1 MTYLEAEKN
10 LVLFLAGALELAPD
24 REIFAGTPPDG
35 VIEAMTVDLKE
46 GYPASVNRT
55 NTFTVRTGG
64 KYLCRQICR
73 QNAFSVTSLLPAY
86 GKSSLISVILDEKA
100 PLKFFTEEQNDEKI
114 HCFTLDLIVTF
125 A

>member
-35 VIEAMTVDLKE
+35 VIEAMTVDLRE
-46 GYPASVNRT
+46 GYPASINRT
-55 NTFTVRTGG
+55 NSFTVHIGG
-64 KYLCRQICR
+64 KYLSRQICR
-73 QNAFSVTSLLPAY
+73 QYAFSVTSLLPVY
-86 GKSSLISVILDEKA
+86 GENSLISVILDEKA
-100 PLKFFTEEQNDEKI
+100 PLKFYEEEKDGKI
-114 HCFTLDLIVTF
+114 HCFNLVLTVTF